1 MARIKAIKGRRT
13 VRTVRHWGFLEEC
26 DMSFFS
32 WVLVWWLRV
41 GEARRYWVCLT
52 IGDSG
57 GVVIP
62 VAGPPVEVNE
72 EPARGVERWKWE
84 TSVSDEVSG
93 WVEKE
98 AQEGSRRE
106 GCAEEEGAMA
116 MVDEVGDSGSGGGA

>member
-1 MARIKAIKGRRT
+1 M
-13 VRTVRHWGFLEEC
+13 RHVIL
-26 DMSFFS
+26 
-32 WVLVWWLRV
+32 LVGV
-41 GEARRYWVCLT
+41 GVVVASRGSQTIRVCLT